1 MNDFTVDWVGSFF
14 WQKMQHFPR
23 VSLHND
29 HLVSVDRSEII
40 YCSGQMRGVRPC
52 CHFSHGPHS
61 RDTCHSSSRA
71 LHMILFWSGL
81 LQYPFLVLKT
91 KKVKIAVKQ
100 DMSWSWRCRPTTHLY
115 SVVRNRDWSTPSH
128 IGPYTD
134 SILVVLERRAASLK
148 RLLNTGG
155 RQLMTGQLFVALNSF

>member
-1 MNDFTVDWVGSFF
+1 
-14 WQKMQHFPR
+14 MQHFPR

-71 LHMILFWSGL
+71 LHMILFWSVDYHNIHFFVENKEGKKSCNTRYELGVGDAVPL
-81 LQYPFLVLKT
+81 LIF
-91 KKVKIAVKQ
+91 IR
-100 DMSWSWRCRPTTHLY
+100 WSGIETQAL
-115 SVVRNRDWSTPSH
+115 PSH
-128 IGPYTD
+128 ETLYGFYPCGYGLTG
-134 SILVVLERRAASLK
+134 
-148 RLLNTGG
+148 RLPKKAFKHWWQTTYDAPVIQLN
-155 RQLMTGQLFVALNSF
+155 